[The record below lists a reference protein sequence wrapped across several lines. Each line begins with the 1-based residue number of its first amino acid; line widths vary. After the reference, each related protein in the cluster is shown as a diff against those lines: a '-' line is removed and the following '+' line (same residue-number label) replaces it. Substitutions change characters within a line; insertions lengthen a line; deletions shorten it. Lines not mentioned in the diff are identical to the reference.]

1 MAGILSHAAAA
12 KAVEMEAAGVAA
24 DRDVNENPQQAST
37 AAEKKQHVCTHC
49 GAQHASRSALF
60 RHLRAQCDPT
70 LNKENTAK
78 LAVVVAYAGDA
89 QLGDDVRNGGPAAT
103 TQLVVKAV
111 AAACAGTA
119 GDGAVVQST
128 HAGVSTEK
136 HAGAR
141 ANIVI
146 VALRNIQAGARLTA
160 ATLDERLPDGL
171 RVLAARFLTSSAADQ
186 ALAGRLTKRIRRCAH
201 VIAVPYAA
209 VVVDEDERDDG
220 RAVFVVATRPG
231 GRDPAVDEAWIRD
244 VARIAAAPPPD
255 AVESVCGGDAFAKL
269 SYGDVEHA
277 VSAVSKLDGRVQGD
291 VVLQAMP
298 WREAR
303 AKLAAHKRLKD
314 ALAAASRAVF
324 SGAASVLRPAS
335 LARDVRGSGDWRDD
349 WLLVRVRGFAQCPN
363 QISAHG
369 QRGRV
374 VVEK

>member
-1 MAGILSHAAAA
+1 M
-12 KAVEMEAAGVAA
+12 
-24 DRDVNENPQQAST
+24 
-37 AAEKKQHVCTHC
+37 
-49 GAQHASRSALF
+49 
-60 RHLRAQCDPT
+60 
-70 LNKENTAK
+70 
-78 LAVVVAYAGDA
+78 
-89 QLGDDVRNGGPAAT
+89 
-103 TQLVVKAV
+103 
-111 AAACAGTA
+111 
-119 GDGAVVQST
+119 
-128 HAGVSTEK
+128 STEK

-160 ATLDERLPDGL
+160 TTLDERLPDGL
-171 RVLAARFLTSSAADQ
+171 RVLAARFLTSGAADQ

-220 RAVFVVATRPG
+220 RSVFVVATRPG

-244 VARIAAAPPPD
+244 AAAVADAPSPD
-255 AVESVCGGDAFAKL
+255 AVESVFGGDAFARL
-269 SYGDVEHA
+269 SYGGAELAKKA
-277 VSAVSKLDGRVQGD
+277 VARLDGLARGD

-303 AKLAAHKRLKD
+303 AKLDAHKRLKD

-335 LARDVRGSGDWRDD
+335 LARDVRTVGGDWRDD

-369 QRGRV
+369 QLDGRV

>member
-1 MAGILSHAAAA
+1 MAGMISQDAAEA
-12 KAVEMEAAGVAA
+12 KAVEAKAVELEA
-24 DRDVNENPQQAST
+24 
-37 AAEKKQHVCTHC
+37 KHVCTHC

-89 QLGDDVRNGGPAAT
+89 QLGADARAGGPAAT

-111 AAACAGTA
+111 AAACAGAA
-119 GDGAVVQST
+119 GAGAVVQST

-141 ANIVI
+141 ANSVI
-146 VALRNIQAGARLTA
+146 VALRTIQAGARLTA
-160 ATLDERLPDGL
+160 TTLDERLPDGL
-171 RVLAARFLTSSAADQ
+171 RVLAARFLTSGAADQ

-220 RAVFVVATRPG
+220 RSVFVVATRPG

-244 VARIAAAPPPD
+244 VARTADAPPPD
-255 AVESVCGGDAFAKL
+255 AVESVCGGDAFARL
-269 SYGDVEHA
+269 SYGDAELAKKA
-277 VSAVSKLDGRVQGD
+277 VARLDGLARGD

-303 AKLAAHKRLKD
+303 AKLAAHRRLKD

-335 LARDVRGSGDWRDD
+335 LARDVRTVGGDWRDD
-349 WLLVRVRGFAQCPN
+349 WLLVRVRGGAQCPN
-363 QISAHG
+363 QRARHRRNPCSTAWAVRPRRRREMTG
-369 QRGRV
+369 
-374 VVEK
+374 

>member
-1 MAGILSHAAAA
+1 MARKISHAAAAA
-12 KAVEMEAAGVAA
+12 KAVEMEAAGGRAG
-24 DRDVNENPQQAST
+24 RDVNENPQQAST
-37 AAEKKQHVCTHC
+37 AAVKKQHVCTHC

-89 QLGDDVRNGGPAAT
+89 QLGADARNGGPAAT
-103 TQLVVKAV
+103 TQLIVKAV
-111 AAACAGTA
+111 ASACEAAG
-119 GDGAVVQST
+119 GGAVVQST
-128 HAGVSTEK
+128 HVAVSTEK

-160 ATLDERLPDGL
+160 TTLDERLPEGL
-171 RVLAARFLTSSAADQ
+171 CVLAARFLTNSAADQ

-209 VVVDEDERDDG
+209 VVTDEDERDDG
-220 RAVFVVATRPG
+220 RSVFVVATRPG
-231 GRDPAVDEAWIRD
+231 GRDPAVDEAWVRD
-244 VARIAAAPPPD
+244 VARIADAPPPD
-255 AVESVCGGDAFAKL
+255 AVESICGGEAFAKL
-269 SYGDVEHA
+269 SYGDAHHA
-277 VSAVSKLDGRVQGD
+277 ASAVSKLDGLARGD

-303 AKLAAHKRLKD
+303 AKLDAHKRLKD

-335 LARDVRGSGDWRDD
+335 LARDVRTVGGDWRDD
-349 WLLVRVRGFAQCPN
+349 WLLVRVRGFAQCV
-363 QISAHG
+363 QING
-369 QRGRV
+369 
-374 VVEK
+374 

>member
-1 MAGILSHAAAA
+1 MAGIISHAAAA
-12 KAVEMEAAGVAA
+12 KAVEMEAGKGGAS
-24 DRDVNENPQQAST
+24 RDVQAST

-70 LNKENTAK
+70 LNKENVAK

-89 QLGDDVRNGGPAAT
+89 QLGADARNGGPAAT
-103 TQLVVKAV
+103 TQLIVKAV
-111 AAACAGTA
+111 ASACEAAG
-119 GDGAVVQST
+119 GGAVVQST
-128 HAGVSTEK
+128 HAAVSTEK

-141 ANIVI
+141 ANVVV

-160 ATLDERLPDGL
+160 TTLDERLPEGL
-171 RVLAARFLTSSAADQ
+171 CVLAARFLTNSAADQ

-220 RAVFVVATRPG
+220 RSVFVVATRPG
-231 GRDPAVDEAWIRD
+231 GRDPAVDEAWVRD
-244 VARIAAAPPPD
+244 VARMTDAPPPD
-255 AVESVCGGDAFAKL
+255 AVEGVCGGEAFAKL

-277 VSAVSKLDGRVQGD
+277 VSAVSKLDGLARGD

-303 AKLAAHKRLKD
+303 AKLDARKRLKD

-335 LARDVRGSGDWRDD
+335 LARDVRTVGGDWRDD

-369 QRGRV
+369 QYGCV

>member
-1 MAGILSHAAAA
+1 MISQDAAEA
-12 KAVEMEAAGVAA
+12 KAVEPEA
-24 DRDVNENPQQAST
+24 
-37 AAEKKQHVCTHC
+37 KHVCTHC

-70 LNKENTAK
+70 LNKENTTK

-111 AAACAGTA
+111 ASACAGA
-119 GDGAVVQST
+119 GAVVQST
-128 HAGVSTEK
+128 HVAVSTEK

-160 ATLDERLPDGL
+160 ATLDERLPEGL
-171 RVLAARFLTSSAADQ
+171 CVLAARFLTNSAADQ

-220 RAVFVVATRPG
+220 RSVFVVATRPG
-231 GRDPAVDEAWIRD
+231 GRDPAVDEAWVRD
-244 VARIAAAPPPD
+244 VARIADAPLPD
-255 AVESVCGGDAFAKL
+255 AVEGVCGGDAFAKL
-269 SYGDVEHA
+269 SYGDAHHA
-277 VSAVSKLDGRVQGD
+277 ASAVSKLDGLARGD

-303 AKLAAHKRLKD
+303 AKLDARKRLKD

-335 LARDVRGSGDWRDD
+335 LARDVRNASGDWRDD

-369 QRGRV
+369 
-374 VVEK
+374 

>member
-1 MAGILSHAAAA
+1 MASMVDQN
-12 KAVEMEAAGVAA
+12 KSNAVDG
-24 DRDVNENPQQAST
+24 N
-37 AAEKKQHVCTHC
+37 KKSQHVCTHC
-49 GAQHASRSALF
+49 GAQHTSRSALF

-89 QLGDDVRNGGPAAT
+89 QLGADARAGGPAAT
-103 TQLVVKAV
+103 TQLIVKGLASACE
-111 AAACAGTA
+111 AAG
-119 GDGAVVQST
+119 GGAVVST
-128 HAGVSTEK
+128 HVGVSTEK

-146 VALRNIQAGARLTA
+146 VALRNIQAGARLTST
-160 ATLDERLPDGL
+160 TLDERLPDGL
-171 RVLAARFLTSSAADQ
+171 RVLAARFLTNSAADQ

-220 RAVFVVATRPG
+220 RSVFVVATRPG

-244 VARIAAAPPPD
+244 VARMADAPPPD
-255 AVESVCGGDAFAKL
+255 AVEGVCGGEAFARL
-269 SYGDVEHA
+269 SYGDAELAKKA
-277 VSAVSKLDGRVQGD
+277 VARLDGLARGD

-303 AKLAAHKRLKD
+303 AKLAAHRRLKD

-335 LARDVRGSGDWRDD
+335 LARDVRTVGGDWRDD

-369 QRGRV
+369 QYGHI

>member
-1 MAGILSHAAAA
+1 MAGMISQDAAEA
-12 KAVEMEAAGVAA
+12 KAVEAKAVEL
-24 DRDVNENPQQAST
+24 E
-37 AAEKKQHVCTHC
+37 HVCTHC
-49 GAQHASRSALF
+49 GAQHTSRSALF

-111 AAACAGTA
+111 ASACEAAG
-119 GDGAVVQST
+119 GGAVVQST
-128 HAGVSTEK
+128 HVAVSTEK

-146 VALRNIQAGARLTA
+146 VALRNIQAGARLTST
-160 ATLDERLPDGL
+160 TLDERLPDGL
-171 RVLAARFLTSSAADQ
+171 RVLAARFLTNSAADQ

-209 VVVDEDERDDG
+209 VVVGEDERDDG
-220 RAVFVVATRPG
+220 RSVFVVATRPG

-244 VARIAAAPPPD
+244 VARMADAPPPD
-255 AVESVCGGDAFAKL
+255 AVESVCGGDAFARL
-269 SYGDVEHA
+269 SYGDAQHA

-303 AKLAAHKRLKD
+303 AKLAARKRLKD

-335 LARDVRGSGDWRDD
+335 LARDVRTVGGDWRDD